1 MYPKKEIKGLVP
13 KVLLNLAIEGTL
25 KRASGWHFWGILFFR
40 KMNHLPDIL
49 NRVILIVWL
58 AIQTYIVLWNKCL
71 MLKWN
76 TGLLR
81 HFVVL
86 DFGGSDYFV
95 RIKRHYSFTNFQ
107 PLLTK
112 FNAVLPRTCLLR
124 STLAKIRSSQRR
136 YWWKFSEFHVIARQ
150 S

>member
-1 MYPKKEIKGLVP
+1 MYTKKEIKGLVP
-13 KVLLNLAIEGTL
+13 KVLFNLAIEGTL

-49 NRVILIVWL
+49 NRVSLRVWRG
-58 AIQTYIVLWNKCL
+58 IQTYIVLGNKCL
-71 MLKWN
+71 MWRWN